1 MQLSKNFTLE
11 ELTVTDT
18 GASNVPDEA
27 QKKKLLYVAQYL
39 LQPTRDQ
46 FGELHV
52 NSGFRSEFVNEKIG
66 GSKTSQ
72 HMEAEATD
80 FTPRT
85 ASIVE
90 VFNWCRHN
98 LVYGQLILENKGGK
112 DGVWWIHA
120 SLPRLDKQN
129 MMVMK
134 YENGVY
140 TNI

>member
-18 GASNVPDEA
+18 GANNAPNEE
-27 QKKKLLYVAQYL
+27 QTRKLLYVAQYL
-39 LQPTRDQ
+39 LQPIRDK

-72 HMEAEATD
+72 HMEAEAVD
-80 FTPRT
+80 FRPRL
-85 ASIVE
+85 E
-90 VFNWCRHN
+90 VLLVDVFKWCREN
-98 LVYGQLILENKGGK
+98 LIFGQLIFEHKGEA
-112 DGVWWIHA
+112 WWIHI

-134 YENGVY
+134 FENGIY